1 MNVDPEVFLKNLQ
14 RTRVQGYSCPAS
26 KKCEMP
32 DWWTVYLLHIL
43 QQMLEFSCMGINT
56 VVNMTSDRGVVLHL

>member
-14 RTRVQGYSCPAS
+14 RTRVQDYSCPAS

-32 DWWTVYLLHIL
+32 DSGTVYLLHIL

-56 VVNMTSDRGVVLHL
+56 VVNMTSERGVVLHL